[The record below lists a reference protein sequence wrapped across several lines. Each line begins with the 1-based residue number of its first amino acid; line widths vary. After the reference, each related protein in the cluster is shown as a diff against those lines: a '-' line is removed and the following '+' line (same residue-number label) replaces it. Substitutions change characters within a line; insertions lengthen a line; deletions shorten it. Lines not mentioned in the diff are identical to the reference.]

1 MNNISTLLITGFAIG
16 FSIAAPIGPIG
27 TLCIQRSLHNGFI
40 VGLMCGLGAAVAD
53 ALYAS
58 VAGFG
63 LTVVKDF
70 LLQQNLILGCIG
82 GLFLCYLG
90 WAIYKSRVVTLG
102 HAQEKSNVWYAFFST
117 CVLTLMSPS
126 TILPF
131 AAVLTNFNSAIN
143 TQAESFSFVGG
154 VFCGAALWFLLLSAA
169 VSVFRTHITP
179 ALLSIVNKISGVAI
193 IVFGIYSIILALFP
207 YLSSLFTV

>member
-1 MNNISTLLITGFAIG
+1 MSNIYNLLVAGFVIG

-58 VAGFG
+58 IAGFG
-63 LTVVKDF
+63 LTMVKDF
-70 LLQQNLILGCIG
+70 LLQQNMILGCIG

-90 WAIYKSRVVTLG
+90 IIIYRSRVVNIEQT
-102 HAQEKSNVWYAFFST
+102 QSKSNIWYAFFST
-117 CVLTLMSPS
+117 CLLTLMSPS

-131 AAVLTNFNSAIN
+131 AAVLTNFNSTIT
-143 TQAESFSFVGG
+143 TQAESLSFVGG
-154 VFCGAALWFLLLSAA
+154 VFFGAALWFLLLSAA
-169 VSVFRTHITP
+169 VSIFRTHITP
-179 ALLSIVNKISGVAI
+179 ALLSIVNKISGIAI
-193 IVFGIYSIILALFP
+193 ILFGLYSIISALYP
-207 YLSSLFTV
+207 YLTALL